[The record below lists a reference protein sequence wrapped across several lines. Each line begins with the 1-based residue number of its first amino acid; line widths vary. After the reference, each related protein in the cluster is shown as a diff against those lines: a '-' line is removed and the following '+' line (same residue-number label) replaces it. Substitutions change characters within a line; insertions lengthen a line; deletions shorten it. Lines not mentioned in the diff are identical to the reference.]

1 MTILAG
7 DIKLVASQVM
17 ADVPEGGGGPTS
29 TLIQDGVSNNVF
41 EDISELARGLGEVS
55 IRKMF
60 MHVQTDNRDS
70 YLGANFIIAEPPND
84 PNVSITAFAADGFFE
99 ERDSAKSRLE
109 SYLAAGE
116 LYDGVLFGNHLKDQ
130 MTMTVLQQVGVR
142 VPPVGATLVLK
153 KFADTPG
160 EVTQFVRLTSISSD
174 TRTFYDGQGEFV
186 RVVLTFTL
194 GDRLRTSFPGF
205 DAMRYGHTFS
215 ELQNRTT
222 LYKSAVADAAR
233 YYGVVPLTQA
243 ANIND
248 YVLRVK
254 GIYTQLVPSTQ
265 VESPIADARTN
276 QVTAG
281 YAATGDR
288 VTQHLNCPF
297 GPSQRLFIGGAI
309 LPSSLTITSA
319 SGIAL
324 SDTGGILYSGSA
336 AVGQIDYVNGIG
348 ALSADVFGG
357 ETSFA
362 VNYIPAAV
370 PEFVTQSFGI
380 PVTTESRRLNYVL
393 TLNPP
398 PARGSV
404 SASYLVAGQWYE
416 MRDDGSGAVRPQDG
430 SAGVGNLN
438 STTGTL
444 SLTLGALPDDGSEII
459 IQYVEELI
467 AKKYDAAALQ
477 GGARLAYSITP
488 AHYCLQGSMRVSWT
502 TGSPSVQ
509 FTASEG
515 SSGEFSGAA
524 TGKNYGDHFTLSP
537 DILPPAGTAF
547 TLNYTRFDILPEP
560 FSISGTVVGN
570 SFQVNLGVGTSRVNS
585 FFVYASCPSRRL
597 DGVLEYQTE
606 RFEYLCSDDGQ
617 VLNPL
622 PHGHPYISHFIV
634 PAAVFNHST
643 GILTLPKTLT
653 FVANVFDYET
663 YEPIPGITA
672 TSVRGNALLDFSA
685 DLLVSM
691 PVTGTKVTGS
701 STPVVGEV
709 VTPTTLQLQ
718 AVVKSNMLLSGTR
731 FKHGSQSYTATPRTD
746 VLLKNTSP
754 TTGIGEPC
762 GTINESS
769 GLITLDSWDAGVAPT
784 ISDWR
789 AVLAPPTAGLNSPFL
804 CKQIVFRTAA
814 APLRPSSM
822 SLLGTT
828 ANGETFNVFANPA
841 GVIAGT
847 GVNGTCSYEAGL
859 VSLEFSSPVLPETL
873 RYNAV
878 SYIYLPLDADIIGMD
893 PVRLPTDGRVPI
905 IRAGSVVVI
914 GNTGKIGPVTVS
926 NGQTLN
932 CARTRLSRVRL
943 LNSHGMPINAG
954 YSANLEAGTVSFTDV
969 SSYAQPVTLEHRIE
983 DMALVA
989 DAQISGVLRLT
1000 RPLTHHYP
1008 AESSYVSS
1016 AMLMGNVFAR
1026 VSNVF
1031 DQASWNGISWS
1042 SAQVGDAAQGTYNHA
1057 LAPILVAN
1065 IGAITE
1071 RWALRF
1077 TSTTSFQIFGEH
1089 VGLVGT
1095 GTINADC
1102 SPVNPATGTPY
1113 FTVYELAWGLGW
1125 AVGNILRI
1133 DTVAAMVPIILVR
1146 TVQQGQE
1153 AGTNYS
1159 FSMAT
1164 RGDVNRP

>member
-1 MTILAG
+1 MTILQG

-29 TLIQDGVSNNVF
+29 ILIQDGVSNNVF
-41 EDISELARGLGEVS
+41 EDIPELARGLGEVS

-60 MHVQTDNRDS
+60 MHIQTDNRDT
-70 YLGANFIIAEPPND
+70 YLGANFIISEPPND

-99 ERDSAKSRLE
+99 ERESTKSRLE
-109 SYLAAGE
+109 SYLTAGE

-153 KFADTPG
+153 KFADTPD
-160 EVTQFVRLTSISSD
+160 EVTQFVRLTGVSSD

-194 GDRLRTSFPGF
+194 GDRLRSEFPGF
-205 DAMRYGHTFS
+205 DAVRYGHTFS
-215 ELQNRTT
+215 EMQSRTT

-243 ANIND
+243 AAIGD
-248 YVLRVK
+248 YVLRAQ

-281 YAATGDR
+281 YAAAGDGI
-288 VTQHLNCPF
+288 TQQIESLFSPA
-297 GPSQRLFIGGAI
+297 QRLFIGGAI
-309 LPSSLTITSA
+309 LPSSLTITS
-319 SGIAL
+319 STGVML
-324 SDTGGILYSGSA
+324 SDTGGVLYSGSS
-336 AVGQIDYVNGIG
+336 AVGQIDYVNGIA

-357 ETSFA
+357 STSFTVA
-362 VNYIPAAV
+362 YKPAAV
-370 PEFVTQSFGI
+370 PDFVTQSFGI

-393 TLNPP
+393 TLTPP

-438 STTGTL
+438 FVTGTL
-444 SLTLGALPDDGSEII
+444 SLTLGALPDDGSQII

-467 AKKYDAAALQ
+467 AKKYDAANLL
-477 GGARLAYSITP
+477 GGGRLGHLITP
-488 AHYCLQGSMRVSWT
+488 AHYCLQGSMQVSWT
-502 TGSPSVQ
+502 AGSPPVQ
-509 FTASEG
+509 LTAIEG
-515 SSGEFSGAA
+515 GDGEFSGAG
-524 TGKNYGDHFTLSP
+524 TGKNYGDSFTISP
-537 DILPPAGTAF
+537 DILPPPGTAYA
-547 TLNYTRFDILPEP
+547 LNYTRFDSLPSD
-560 FSISGTVVGN
+560 FSANGTVVGG
-570 SFQVNLGVGTSRVNS
+570 SFQINVGLGVSRVNS
-585 FFVYASCPSRRL
+585 FFVSALCPSRTL
-597 DGVLEYQTE
+597 DGVQEYQTE

-622 PHGHPYISHFIV
+622 PHGYPYISHFIV
-634 PAAVFNHST
+634 PAAVFDPNT
-643 GILTLPKTLT
+643 GIITLPKTLT
-653 FVANVFDYET
+653 FVANVFAYET

-672 TSVRGNALLDFSA
+672 TSVRGNATLDFSA
-685 DLLVSM
+685 DLLISVQ
-691 PVTGTKVTGS
+691 VTGVKVSGTS
-701 STPVVGEV
+701 SPVVGEV
-709 VTPTTLQLQ
+709 VTPETLQLQ
-718 AVVKSNMLLSGTR
+718 AVVKDNKLLSGTR
-731 FKHGSQSYTATPRTD
+731 FKHGTNFYTSTPRTD
-746 VLLKNTSP
+746 VLVKNPSP
-754 TTGIGEPC
+754 TTGVGEPC
-762 GTINESS
+762 GTINESA
-769 GLITLDSWDAGVAPT
+769 GLITLDNWESGVSPV
-784 ISDWR
+784 IGDWR

-804 CKQIVFRTAA
+804 CKQLVFRTAA
-814 APLRPSSM
+814 APLRPSSL
-822 SLLGTT
+822 SVLGTT
-828 ANGETFNVFANPA
+828 ASGADFNVFADSA
-841 GVIAGT
+841 GVITGSGISGT
-847 GVNGTCSYEAGL
+847 TTYETGL
-859 VSLEFSSPVLPETL
+859 VSIAFSDPVLPETL
-873 RYNAV
+873 RYNAT
-878 SYIYLPLDADIIGMD
+878 SYTYLPLDADIIGMD

-914 GNTGKIGPVTVS
+914 GNTGKIGPVVVS
-926 NGQTLN
+926 NGQVLN

-943 LNSHGMPINAG
+943 LDANGAAIDTG
-954 YSANLEAGTVSFTDV
+954 YSVNLEAGTVAF
-969 SSYAQPVTLEHRIE
+969 SSVAGYAQPVTLEHRIE
-983 DMALVA
+983 DLALVA

-1000 RPLTHHYP
+1000 RPLTHNYP
-1008 AESSYVSS
+1008 ADSSYVSS
-1016 AMLMGNVFAR
+1016 AMLMGNVFSR
-1026 VSNVF
+1026 VSKVF
-1031 DQASWNGISWS
+1031 DQATWDGTTWS
-1042 SAQVGDAAQGTYNHA
+1042 SSQVGGAAQGTYNDA
-1057 LAPILVAN
+1057 LAPILVSN
-1065 IGAITE
+1065 VGAITE

-1077 TSTTSFQIFGEH
+1077 TSTTSFQIFGEN

-1095 GTINADC
+1095 GSINADC
-1102 SPVNPATGTPY
+1102 APINPSTLMPY
-1113 FTVYELAWGLGW
+1113 FTVYELGWGLGW

>member
-130 MTMTVLQQVGVR
+130 MTMTVLQLVGVR

-281 YAATGDR
+281 YAATGG
-288 VTQHLNCPF
+288 VITQQINALFSPA
-297 GPSQRLFIGGAI
+297 QRLFMGGGI
-309 LPSSLTITSA
+309 LPSSLTITSVA
-319 SGIAL
+319 GVTL
-324 SDTGGILYSGSA
+324 SDTGGMLYSGTS

-348 ALSADVFGG
+348 ALSSDVFGG
-357 ETSFA
+357 PTTFT
-362 VNYIPAAV
+362 VQYTPAAM
-370 PEFVTQSFGI
+370 PDFVTQSFGI

-393 TLNPP
+393 TLTPP
-398 PARGSV
+398 PARGSL

-416 MRDDGSGAVRPQDG
+416 MRDDGSGAVRSQDG

-438 STTGTL
+438 FTTGTL
-444 SLTLGALPDDGSEII
+444 SLTLGALPDDSSQIV
-459 IQYVEELI
+459 IQYVDDVV
-467 AKKYDAAALQ
+467 AKKYDAASLS
-477 GGARLAYSITP
+477 GGGRLVHLITP
-488 AHYCLQGSMRVSWT
+488 AHPWVQGSMRVSWQ
-502 TGSPSVQ
+502 TGSPPVQ
-509 FTASEG
+509 FTAAEG
-515 SSGEFSGAA
+515 GSGEFSGAA
-524 TGKNYGDHFTLSP
+524 MGKNYGNNFTLSP
-537 DILPPAGTAF
+537 NLLPPVGTAY
-547 TLNYTRFDILPEP
+547 TLDYTRFDSAPVD
-560 FSISGTVVGN
+560 FSVTGTVDGN
-570 SFQVNLGVGTSRVNS
+570 NFKINVGTGVSRVNS
-585 FFVYASCPSRRL
+585 FFVSASCPFRTI
-597 DGVLEYQTE
+597 DGVLEYQVE
-606 RFEYLCSDDGQ
+606 RFEYLCSSDGQ

-622 PHGHPYISHFIV
+622 PHGHPYISQFVV
-634 PAAVFNHST
+634 PAAVFNPAT
-643 GILTLPKTLT
+643 GIITLPKLLT
-653 FVANVFDYET
+653 FVANVFDYVT

-672 TSVRGNALLDFSA
+672 TSVRGNVLRDFSA
-685 DLLVSM
+685 TLLVSV
-691 PVTGTKVTGS
+691 PVTGSKVSGT
-701 STPVVGEV
+701 STPVSGEV
-709 VTPTTLQLQ
+709 VTPTSMQLQ
-718 AVVKSNMLLSGTR
+718 ATIKDNLLLSGTR
-731 FKHGSQSYTATPRTD
+731 FKHGTQSYTSTPKTNA
-746 VLLKNTSP
+746 LLKNLSAS
-754 TTGIGEPC
+754 TGIGDPC
-762 GTINESS
+762 GTINEAT
-769 GLITLDSWDAGVAPT
+769 GLITLDTWDAGISPA

-789 AVLAPPTAGLNSPFL
+789 AVLAPPTAGFNSPFI
-804 CKQIVFRTAA
+804 CKKLVFHTAA
-814 APLRPSSM
+814 APLRPSSL
-822 SLLGTT
+822 SILGTT
-828 ANGETFNVFANPA
+828 TDGVDFNVFADAA
-841 GVIAGT
+841 GVITGT
-847 GVNGTCSYEAGL
+847 GVHGTATYETGL
-859 VSLEFSSPVLPETL
+859 VSLDFTNAVRPETV
-873 RYNAV
+873 RYNAT
-878 SYIYLPLDADIIGMD
+878 SYTYLPLDADIIGMD

-1113 FTVYELAWGLGW
+1113 FTIFEAGWGLGW
-1125 AVGNILRI
+1125 AVGNIERH